1 MRSSLILVLLPAL
14 TSAAST
20 FRFAHSYG
28 SHMVLHQAPKSP
40 IVWGF
45 CASAHQCGSVNVTLA
60 ADGAPAAEAVTV
72 AAQPGQ
78 ATGTWIAK
86 LPPTD
91 GSDTP
96 HTVTAT
102 FDLGTVILSDVLFGD
117 VWVCSGQVRLTSERK
132 TCVCC
137 CARVCVCVCV
147 CACAQVESS

>member
-1 MRSSLILVLLPAL
+1 MRSSLILLLLPAL

-40 IVWGF
+40 VVWGF
-45 CASAHQCGSVNVTLA
+45 CDSAAQCGSVNVTIA

-102 FDLGTVILSDVLFGD
+102 YDLGTVTLSDVLFGD
-117 VWVCSGQVRLTSERK
+117 VWVCSGQVRGRRSGKR
-132 TCVCC
+132 VCC
-137 CARVCVCVCV
+137 CARARV
-147 CACAQVESS
+147 